1 MKEQNIAK
9 VYAHSFLEL
18 AKENNF
24 NVAEELTS
32 LTEVINASND
42 LENLLFLDVFTV
54 EEKVDVFRAIADKIS
69 LNSIL
74 VVAVNFLIEE
84 KRIGLLPLIYK
95 EIMVIDDHN
104 KGFMRGV
111 IEGSTDEIDEEYKQ
125 QLASVIKAKV
135 GKEPILEYVKTD
147 SVTAGYKVTVE
158 DLQLDATI
166 DNQLYE
172 FKKSILGEHL

>member
-18 AKENNF
+18 ASENNF
-24 NVAEELTS
+24 NVADELTT
-32 LTEVINASND
+32 LTETINASND
-42 LENLLFLDVFTV
+42 LENVLFLDVFTV
-54 EEKVDVFRAIADKIS
+54 EEKKSVFKAIAEKIS
-69 LNSIL
+69 LNSVL
-74 VVAVNFLIEE
+74 VAAVNFLIEE
-84 KRIGLLPLIYK
+84 KRAGLLPLIYK
-95 EIMVIDDHN
+95 EIIVIDDHN

-111 IEGSTDEIDEEYKQ
+111 IEGSTDEIDEKYKQ
-125 QLASVIKAKV
+125 QLASVIKSKI
-135 GKEPILEYVKTD
+135 GKEPVLEYKKTD
-147 SVTAGYKVTVE
+147 AITAGYKVTVE